1 MDSKS
6 FLPDDSKTQFATP
19 PKGGNGPLA
28 RFARKNFRQDG
39 APLLLTLALV
49 TGVCAGVAAWL
60 FKLAIAWVSTI
71 LTSHL
76 NMKGMNPWLIAV
88 PVIGICLTGL
98 FLRKVL
104 KVNIADGVD
113 QIKSG
118 MAKGHYYLRLRRIIT
133 PLIASTVTLGFGGSA
148 GSEGPIASSGAAI
161 GSNLGRIFGVPQ
173 QTVRML
179 VAIGAGAG
187 IAAIFKAP
195 VGGMFFVVE
204 CLAVTLTAVN
214 MVALGIACLCGG
226 MIAYALSGGVT
237 DVDYH
242 GIITFDMK
250 MVFVSAILG
259 VFCGL
264 YSIYYSRV
272 MSFMNK
278 KMRAINKPWIRNISA
293 GLTIGILLFL
303 FPTLYGE
310 GYGALTH
317 MINGDNSTVIME
329 SPFALLAKDL
339 HTGPLLLVVAGILL
353 AKCWAC
359 GATVHGGGVAGE
371 FAPTLFAGAMA
382 GLFFG
387 LAVNLIPGADIP
399 TAHCALFGMAGAM
412 AGIIRAPFMAIFI
425 ATEMTG
431 SYASLLPISVCAI
444 CSYFTVW
451 MVCHRLP
458 AMFGGK
464 GFKL

>member
-1 MDSKS
+1 M
-6 FLPDDSKTQFATP
+6 FTPDDTKTQFATP
-19 PKGGNGPLA
+19 PGGASGPLS
-28 RFARKNFRQDG
+28 RFVSRNFRPEG
-39 APLLLTLALV
+39 GPLILSLALV
-49 TGVCAGVAAWL
+49 TGIFSGVAAWL
-60 FKLAIAWVSTI
+60 FKLAIAGVSHL

-76 NMKGMNPWLIAV
+76 NMEGMNPWLIVV
-88 PVIGICLTGL
+88 PVLGICLTGL
-98 FLRKVL
+98 FMRKIL
-104 KVNIADGVD
+104 KVNISDGVN

-118 MAKGHYYLRLRRIIT
+118 MAKGHYYLRGRRIIT
-133 PLIASTVTLGFGGSA
+133 PLIAATVTLGFGGSA

-161 GSNLGRIFGVPQ
+161 GSNLGRIFGVKP
-173 QTVRML
+173 QTVRLLM
-179 VAIGAGAG
+179 AIGAGAG

-204 CLAVTLTAVN
+204 CLAITLSAIDA
-214 MVALGIACLCGG
+214 VALAIACLSGG

-242 GIITFDMK
+242 GIIGFNARM
-250 MVFVSAILG
+250 MFVSVLLG

-264 YSIYYSRV
+264 YSIYYSWV
-272 MSFMNK
+272 MNFTKRRLQGMQ
-278 KMRAINKPWIRNISA
+278 RPWVRNLVA
-293 GLTIGILLFL
+293 GLTIGVLLFI

-387 LAVNLIPGADIP
+387 LAVNQIPGADIP
-399 TAHCALFGMAGAM
+399 VAHCALFGMAGAM
-412 AGIIRAPFMAIFI
+412 SGIIGAPFMAIFI

-431 SYASLLPISVCAI
+431 SYASLLPISICAMS
-444 CSYFTVW
+444 SYFIVW
-451 MVCHRLP
+451 LHRCGYIR
-458 AMFGGK
+458 FGSK
-464 GFKL
+464 KFKS